1 MIYRFNGYSLDAER
15 ETLTGPDGPVP
26 LRDHALLVLKLLI
39 ERAPG
44 VVSRDD
50 ILDAVWGHQALS
62 ESSIAQVIREIR
74 AALGDSARSPT
85 HIATRYGRG
94 YQFVADVEGA
104 NGAEPAPSRTAPRMI
119 GPIAAT
125 LVVLVALVAAT
136 LQWINVR
143 PGGSGSDRPI
153 LLRAVQAGSGESLSR
168 PFVDYLAFVLGQTIG
183 ADRVSVL
190 GAGEEPSAG
199 ASGRVV
205 EISLAALEDG
215 DRRRFELALGRPALD
230 DPEQRLRFDEASEL
244 VQRGFGEVLAT
255 LEEEIHLGSRAEAGL
270 ISASGFAIETLLRGM
285 AAQFAGDVGRAAEL
299 FEAALAEDA
308 EFEFAR
314 YELAIAVRRQGDYA
328 RALAILEPMA
338 QRLGGDFWAHR
349 LHNAMGI
356 AYWRMQRYD
365 EALTALRRANSAAE
379 SPAIRAIVSTN
390 IGLLERYVGDLERA
404 EVTLDEAVRLAVR
417 AESPRI
423 EASARNS
430 LASVLMRLDR
440 TDEALDQLG
449 LARERFY
456 ETGNL
461 RGYGAV
467 LARTARIHSGR
478 GERAE
483 AESLLRLSLG
493 VREQIGDEIGIAD
506 VQFRLARIHRIRG
519 EFQAARSLARDALER
534 AQSLDDDSL
543 LIDCYQALAALAL
556 AERRY
561 EQARTY
567 GAEARRL
574 AELTGREADL
584 RAIRLGLL
592 EVDQAASAEESEIE
606 SRLHGLIREADAA
619 DDRTVGVRA
628 RLLAAAVYQRLQRP
642 ADTRR
647 ALDRAGELVGGDNL
661 PLAHELGAAR
671 ARLALKR
678 GDHAAAARALDAL
691 DRSSAPAHPRL
702 MLRARLHAE
711 RGDLTGAV
719 ETANLA
725 RSSIGRWWRPAD
737 QARLDR
743 WTSAHDD

>member
-1 MIYRFNGYSLDAER
+1 
-15 ETLTGPDGPVP
+15 
-26 LRDHALLVLKLLI
+26 LI

-94 YQFVADVEGA
+94 YQFVADVEVEGE
-104 NGAEPAPSRTAPRMI
+104 GETDAEPSPSATAPRMI

-125 LVVLVALVAAT
+125 LVVVVALVAAA
-136 LQWINVR
+136 LQWMDVR
-143 PGGSGSDRPI
+143 PGASANDQPI
-153 LLRAVQAGSGESLSR
+153 VLRAVQAGSGESLSR
-168 PFVDYLAFVLGQTIG
+168 PFVDYLAFVLGRTMG
-183 ADRVSVL
+183 ADRVNVL
-190 GAGEEPSAG
+190 DAGEEPSAG

-205 EISLAALEDG
+205 EISLAALEHG
-215 DRRRFELALGRPALD
+215 DRRWFELALGRPALN

-244 VQRGFGEVLAT
+244 VQGGFGEVLAT
-255 LEEEIHLGSRAEAGL
+255 LEEEIPLGSRIEAGL
-270 ISASGFAIETLLRGM
+270 ISSSGFAIETLLRGM
-285 AAQFAGDVGRAAEL
+285 AAQFAGDVGRASEL
-299 FEAALAEDA
+299 FEAALAEDP

-338 QRLGGDFWAHR
+338 GRLGGDFWTHR

-356 AYWRMQRYD
+356 AYSRMERYD
-365 EALTALRRANSAAE
+365 EALTALRRADSAAE
-379 SPAIRAIVSTN
+379 SPAARAGISTN
-390 IGLLERYVGDLERA
+390 IGLLERNVGDLERA
-404 EVTLDEAVRLAVR
+404 EVTLNEAVRLAVR

-440 TDEALDQLG
+440 SDDALDELRH
-449 LARERFY
+449 ARERFY

-467 LARTARIHSGR
+467 LSRMARIHGAR
-478 GERAE
+478 GERSE

-506 VQFRLARIHRIRG
+506 IQFRLARIHRIRG

-534 AQSLDDDSL
+534 ARVLDDDSL

-556 AERRY
+556 ADRRSD
-561 EQARTY
+561 QAIAY
-567 GAEARRL
+567 GNEALRL
-574 AELTGREADL
+574 AELTGREADR

-592 EVDQAASAEESEIE
+592 EADLAASAAESEIE
-606 SRLHGLIREADAA
+606 SRLDGLIREADAA
-619 DDRTVGVRA
+619 GDRTVGVRA
-628 RLLAAAVYQRLQRP
+628 RLLAAAIYQRLQRP
-642 ADTRR
+642 SDTRR
-647 ALDRAGELVGGDNL
+647 ALDRAGELLGGKDL

-671 ARLALKR
+671 ARLALER
-678 GDHAAAARALDAL
+678 GDSVSAARALDAL
-691 DRSSAPAHPRL
+691 DRNNAPAHPRL
-702 MLRARLHAE
+702 MLRARLYAE
-711 RGDLTGAV
+711 RGNLTGAI

-725 RSSIGRWWRPAD
+725 RSSIGRWWRPTD

-743 WTSAHDD
+743 WTAAQDD